1 MAKKTSKKKKQQ
13 MTRSQKIM
21 AVVGVLIAIAMLLPA
36 ILSLF
41 Q

>member
-1 MAKKTSKKKKQQ
+1 
-13 MTRSQKIM
+13 MTNSQKIM

-36 ILSLF
+36 ILTLF

>member
-1 MAKKTSKKKKQQ
+1 MAKKSKKNQRP

>member
-1 MAKKTSKKKKQQ
+1 MAKKPKKRP
-13 MTRSQKIM
+13 MTNSQKIM

-36 ILSLF
+36 ILTLF